1 MERGDPQLVAAPVFT
16 IGSIALAFQLV
27 DYVGQAAVG
36 APLAIILGCTG
47 IFLLAST
54 LWAAYAGQSFVA
66 CFAGTFGGFW
76 IGYGLLVLALI
87 HGWFA
92 IPPEDIQ
99 RTVATFAIA
108 FAAFFLFLAL
118 ASLRLPIIYFLIF
131 ILVVAALCFVAAAYL
146 HDDPVDD
153 GPAQGRRLHRL
164 RVRGPRHV
172 AVVDRDEP
180 VPGRP
185 RLPAPGPD
193 GHQAAAGAARV
204 GARSHPPGP
213 AAAGPGWSAASASGT
228 RAGSAR
234 TGGGGP
240 PRRAGSRSPCPASPS
255 RPRRRPR

>member
-47 IFLLAST
+47 IFLLVST

-108 FAAFFLFLAL
+108 FASFFLFLAL

-146 HDDPVDD
+146 MTPIDTDLLKVAGYIVFVFAGLGMWLSWTVMNLSLG
-153 GPAQGRRLHRL
+153 GPAFPPLGTW
-164 RVRGPRHV
+164 P
-172 AVVDRDEP
+172 ASAKP
-180 VPGRP
+180 PKPKPG
-185 RLPAPGPD
+185 
-193 GHQAAAGAARV
+193 QAAKPQV
-204 GARSHPPGP
+204 GTIGQ
-213 AAAGPGWSAASASGT
+213 
-228 RAGSAR
+228 
-234 TGGGGP
+234 
-240 PRRAGSRSPCPASPS
+240 
-255 RPRRRPR
+255 